1 MTFCVRAVKR
11 RLGAVRGGSR
21 AFNERLGL
29 KLPRAFPAAWTRRSC
44 GWRAVCGEDAP
55 PALLLRERGVTL
67 PPRTLCRVPAAAE
80 AARVPGPQ
88 ERSAPSR
95 TPRRRARTCRTRTAA
110 LRGAPARG
118 GGRGFVVRVSR
129 RASRSLPTVMM
140 GTSFFQGEYEAALTI
155 YDEHVSPPLPQRA
168 HPCGPSQ
175 KRRLPREHASRGRR
189 GDFTPPR
196 EFLPEVV
203 SSPRLG

>member
-1 MTFCVRAVKR
+1 MQFAERMPASASAA
-11 RLGAVRGGSR
+11 GAGRYAPTPHTVPC
-21 AFNERLGL
+21 
-29 KLPRAFPAAWTRRSC
+29 PRSRRSRSC
-44 GWRAVCGEDAP
+44 SWPPGAQRAEQDATAP
-55 PALLLRERGVTL
+55 RPDLQDPHRG
-67 PPRTLCRVPAAAE
+67 
-80 AARVPGPQ
+80 AARG
-88 ERSAPSR
+88 A
-95 TPRRRARTCRTRTAA
+95 RARQGAG
-110 LRGAPARG
+110 RGA
-118 GGRGFVVRVSR
+118 GRGFVVRVSR